1 MILYLGTSSLV
12 KLYIEEDYS
21 DIVAEWVKEAEIVV
35 TCRIAYTEM
44 MAALEMRFRRKD
56 ISLSDYNMVVKG
68 FSRDWNH
75 YVVLDFD
82 EIEAGRLVK
91 KYGLRRFDAI
101 HLSSAKL
108 LKSKKNDIH
117 LSFSS
122 ADEKLCRAAAAEGLR
137 VLTFS

>member
-1 MILYLGTSSLV
+1 MILYLGSSSLV
-12 KLYIEEDYS
+12 KLYVEEAYS
-21 DIVAEWVKEAEIVV
+21 NCVREWVKEAEMVA
-35 TCRIAYTEM
+35 TCRIAYTEIIS
-44 MAALEMRFRRKD
+44 ALDIRYKKKD
-56 ISLSDYNMVVKG
+56 LSKKNFNFLVKW

-75 YVVLDFD
+75 YVVVDFD

-91 KYGLRRFDAI
+91 KYRLRRFDAI
-101 HLSSAKL
+101 HLSAAKL